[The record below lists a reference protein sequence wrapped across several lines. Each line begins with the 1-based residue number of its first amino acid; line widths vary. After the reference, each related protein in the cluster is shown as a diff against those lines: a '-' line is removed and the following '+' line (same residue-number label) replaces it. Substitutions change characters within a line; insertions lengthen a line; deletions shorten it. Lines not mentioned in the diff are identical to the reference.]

1 MVTWRRLTVGLA
13 AVVLLSAAEWHPVH
27 AARVEVLGIGH
38 DVRAT
43 VLVYEADFP
52 AGNRPEAIGAYLART
67 VVVRDAAGR
76 TIELTPTQVTTEGD
90 RLRISLRG
98 FAVAG
103 LRNGRVAATLLQE
116 RFDDQVN
123 VVEARIDGRRRTL
136 VFLAGEA
143 AQLLP

>member
-1 MVTWRRLTVGLA
+1 VVTGRSLLGWAAAVGLLA
-13 AVVLLSAAEWHPVH
+13 AASRHPVH
-27 AARVEVLGIGH
+27 AARVDVLGIGH

-52 AGNRPEAIGAYLART
+52 AGNAPEAIAAYLART
-67 VVVRDAAGR
+67 LVVRDAADR
-76 TIELTPTQVTTEGD
+76 VIALRPQQITTEGD

-98 FAVAG
+98 VAVAG
-103 LRNGRVAATLLQE
+103 LRNGRVMASLLHE

-136 VFLAGEA
+136 VFLAGEPSQA
-143 AQLLP
+143 LP